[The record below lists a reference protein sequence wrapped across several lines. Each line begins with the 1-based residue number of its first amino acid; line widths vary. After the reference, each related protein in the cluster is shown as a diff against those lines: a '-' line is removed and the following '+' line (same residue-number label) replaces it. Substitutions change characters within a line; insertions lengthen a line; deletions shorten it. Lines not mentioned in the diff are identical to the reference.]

1 MRERTW
7 ACVVI
12 FCEFTDEA
20 AAACSGRDSANGSN
34 SMAQST
40 KRKLMKVSDIPAF
53 VDEIVETGCDIC
65 AVGHDKYVLGDAD
78 LSPDEYEK
86 VRRKLDKI
94 EDNYGDRDFLRLE
107 IVAHLR
113 SIGRY
118 IDVGADGAG

>member
-1 MRERTW
+1 
-7 ACVVI
+7 
-12 FCEFTDEA
+12 
-20 AAACSGRDSANGSN
+20 
-34 SMAQST
+34 MAQST

-53 VDEIVETGCDIC
+53 VYEIVETAATSARSATTNTSSETQSCHSTNRI
-65 AVGHDKYVLGDAD
+65 
-78 LSPDEYEK
+78 K

-107 IVAHLR
+107 IVGHLR

>member
-1 MRERTW
+1 
-7 ACVVI
+7 
-12 FCEFTDEA
+12 
-20 AAACSGRDSANGSN
+20 
-34 SMAQST
+34 MAQST
-40 KRKLMKVSDIPAF
+40 KRKLMKGSDIPAF

-65 AVGHDKYVLGDAD
+65 AVDHDKYVLGDAD

-94 EDNYGDRDFLRLE
+94 EDNYGDREFLRLE

-118 IDVGADGAG
+118 IDVGADGVG

>member
-1 MRERTW
+1 
-7 ACVVI
+7 
-12 FCEFTDEA
+12 
-20 AAACSGRDSANGSN
+20 
-34 SMAQST
+34 
-40 KRKLMKVSDIPAF
+40 MKVSDIPAF
-53 VDEIVETGCDIC
+53 VYEIVETGCDIC
-65 AVGHDKYVLGDAD
+65 AVGHDKYVLEDAE